1 MIALLRI
8 LVAAVVLS
16 LFASVASA
24 QIITSAVKGGT
35 GLAPEAPVIQ
45 VGGLVE
51 DVDAFVDR
59 THEYNNIPAA
69 YLGTDFVQVAND
81 DKTVSDYTL
90 TIAMSGSSAL
100 VCLILDDRINVA
112 VAMPWVAVQGFTDTG
127 DNIDMDE
134 SGDGDIDQ
142 TSSVYC
148 AVKQG
153 SVTLTAFE
161 EQDDGG
167 SRNMYGV
174 LAVQGAVFIGKATNP
189 SGGGGF
195 ALTHDFPFIS
205 SPFSPVNDG
214 GFFQVLAAP
223 GNYTL
228 TEVDPTPGFDLTDLA
243 CPEDGTQDTTVN
255 IGTRQASIGLQHN
268 ETVTCTFT
276 NTERGTVNID
286 KVTAP
291 AGGTGFSYTTTLGG
305 GFGLDDGDTQT
316 FNNVVPGTYTV
327 TENDPA
333 PLGFELTSL
342 SCTDSDSGGTDSTGD
357 VPSRTATIN
366 LDPGE
371 TVDCTF
377 GNGVT
382 DVDLTI
388 SKSCHAETFFTT
400 CNIQV
405 FNFGPGAALNVVV
418 DDPIPAGLSWSSDD
432 CGAGPPAG
440 GVLSWDVGTL
450 SSGNGDVCEVIFAI
464 SPGANNIKN
473 TAFVSTDNPDTD
485 PSNDSSETTAVPA
498 VIPTLSEWGRLLL
511 MVVLAMAGLLGA
523 RRRLA

>member
-1 MIALLRI
+1 MLVWAKRLSAAMLLC
-8 LVAAVVLS
+8 
-16 LFASVASA
+16 LFASAASA
-24 QIITSAVKGGT
+24 QIITSAVKAGT

-90 TIAMSGSSAL
+90 TIVLGGSSAL
-100 VCLILDDRINVA
+100 VCLILDDRLTVA
-112 VAMPWVAVQGFTDTG
+112 VAMPWVALQGFSDTG

-134 SGDGDIDQ
+134 SGDGSIDE
-142 TSSVYC
+142 TSSLYC
-148 AVKQG
+148 ALKQG
-153 SVTLTAFE
+153 SITLPAFA

-174 LAVQGAVFIGKATNP
+174 LAVQGKVFIGKATLP

-195 ALTHDFPFIS
+195 ALAHDFPFIF

-214 GFFQVLAAP
+214 GFFQVRAAP

-228 TEVDPTPGFDLTDLA
+228 TEVDPTPGFDLTNLT

-255 IGTRQASIGLQHN
+255 IPARQASIGLQHN

-276 NTERGTVNID
+276 NTERGTVNIS

-291 AGGTGFSYTTTLGG
+291 AGGTGFGYTTTLSGP
-305 GFGLDDGDTQT
+305 FGLDDGDTQPI
-316 FNNVVPGTYTV
+316 NNIVPGTYTV
-327 TENDPA
+327 TETNPA
-333 PLGFELTSL
+333 PLGFELTSIN
-342 SCTDSDSGGTDSTGD
+342 CTDSDTGGSDSTGD
-357 VPSRTATIN
+357 VPSRTATVR

-377 GNGVT
+377 SNGIA
-382 DVDLTI
+382 DVDLAI
-388 SKSCHAETFFTT
+388 DKQCHAETFFTSCT
-400 CNIQV
+400 ISV
-405 FNFGPGAALNVVV
+405 FNFGPSGALNVVV

-440 GVLSWDVGTL
+440 GVLSWNVGFL
-450 SSGNGDVCEVIFAI
+450 GDGDGAVCEVIFAI

-473 TAFVSTDNPDTD
+473 TAFVSSDNPDTD
-485 PSNDSSETTAVPA
+485 PSNDSSETTAVRA
-498 VIPTLSEWGRLLL
+498 VIPTLSEWGRWLL
-511 MVVLAMAGLLGA
+511 MAVLAMAGLLGA
-523 RRRLA
+523 RRRLV